1 MKIIGVAEGITGPKL
16 WIGEAL
22 VGKVRITF
30 GNERLVRNGKGRIIE
45 IKSDNPTAELL
56 SRWYKKHR
64 EGYREVA
71 REENRP
77 REYIFIRVKDPE
89 AVLAA
94 LAADLRVTSGGELIV
109 PLDRPL
115 NDDAIRVVMRL
126 VSDLGQKVHEVT
138 IHVNQQPRTFTSDP
152 QMALLSVADRL
163 RDAGNNGATLDEQL
177 SSFLKNNWTI

>member
-1 MKIIGVAEGITGPKL
+1 MKIVGVAEGITGPKL

-22 VGKVRITF
+22 VDRVRITF

-45 IKSDNPTAELL
+45 IKSDNPNAELL

-64 EGYREVA
+64 EGYREVT

-77 REYIFIRVKDPE
+77 REYIFIRVKEPGG
-89 AVLAA
+89 VLAA

-126 VSDLGQKVHEVT
+126 VSDLGQTVHEVT

-163 RDAGNNGATLDEQL
+163 RAAGNDKVKLDKQL
-177 SSFLKNNWTI
+177 SSFFDKGWTI